1 MNSRNS
7 AVSKYLEAKQ
17 DRRRKARYREKRLNM
32 GLPAAVP
39 LKPVSLNQEEKEEI
53 ASTEAIGTA
62 KQKKF
67 FVTRHF
73 GWPVSLGVHAFAGF
87 LLTIYAVTEYIPEEP
102 PVSLDFMDPVRQ
114 PRRIK
119 TPKIRSVKPPDSV
132 RIQAPR
138 IQRTRPEAVEIP
150 REQAQ
155 FHTPTD
161 DLLDV
166 GAAPDGSVSLP
177 EGIGTVQVQQS
188 AVKIPT
194 ESIGPKIDRDT
205 QFAPDDTDLSN
216 IADAGDLGGRTIEAE
231 VQVQVDQRPRTLRKI
246 DPKYPEPARRAGREG
261 LVQVE
266 FIVGVNGRATDIKI
280 IKEEPKGFGFGAN
293 AVEAVKK
300 TPFAPAKKDGENVA
314 MRVKIPIR
322 FTLDED

>member
-17 DRRRKARYREKRLNM
+17 NRRRQAKYRQKRLKM

-102 PVSLDFMDPVRQ
+102 PVSLAIMEPVRQ
-114 PRRIK
+114 QRRIK

-132 RIQAPR
+132 RIRTPR
-138 IQRTRPEAVEIP
+138 LQRSTPEAVEIP

-166 GAAPDGSVSLP
+166 GEAPGGGVSLP
-177 EGIGTVQVQQS
+177 DGIANIQPVQQNR
-188 AVKIPT
+188 ATIPT
-194 ESIGPKIDRDT
+194 ESIGPKISRET
-205 QFAPDDTDLSN
+205 QFAPEDTDLGDIS
-216 IADAGDLGGRTIEAE
+216 DADLGGRAIEME
-231 VQVQVDQRPRTLRKI
+231 VQVQVDQKPSVLRRTK
-246 DPKYPEPARRAGREG
+246 PKYPEIARRAEKEG
-261 LVQVE
+261 LVELE
-266 FIVGVNGRATDIKI
+266 FIVGVDGRATDFKI
-280 IKEEPKGFGFGAN
+280 IKEQPKGFGFGDA
-293 AVEAVKK
+293 AIEAVKIWRF
-300 TPFAPAKKDGENVA
+300 TPAKKGGDSVP
-314 MRVKIPIR
+314 MRVKVPVR
-322 FTLDED
+322 FTLDD

>member
-1 MNSRNS
+1 MNSRNNTI
-7 AVSKYLEAKQ
+7 SKFLEAKQ
-17 DRRRKARYREKRLNM
+17 KRRSKARYQQRRLKM

-73 GWPVSLGVHAFAGF
+73 GWPVSLAVHAFAGF

-102 PVSLDFMDPVRQ
+102 PVSLDFMEPVRQ
-114 PRRIK
+114 QRRIK

-166 GAAPDGSVSLP
+166 GEAPGGSVSLP
-177 EGIGTVQVQQS
+177 KGFGTVPVEQS

-194 ESIGPKIDRDT
+194 ESIGPKISRET
-205 QFAPDDTDLSN
+205 QFAPDDTDLSD

-231 VQVQVDQRPRTLRKI
+231 VQVQVDQRPRTLRPI

-280 IKEEPKGFGFGAN
+280 IKEEPKGFGFGQN

-300 TPFAPAKKDGENVA
+300 TPFAPAKKDGQNVA

>member
-17 DRRRKARYREKRLNM
+17 NRRRQAKYRQKRLNM

-102 PVSLDFMDPVRQ
+102 PVSLDFMEPVRQ
-114 PRRIK
+114 QRRIK

-132 RIQAPR
+132 RIRAPR

-161 DLLDV
+161 DLMDV
-166 GAAPDGSVSLP
+166 GGPPSGGVALP
-177 EGIGTVQVQQS
+177 EGIATVHVEQT

-194 ESIGPKIDRDT
+194 ESIGPKISRET
-205 QFAPDDTDLSN
+205 QFAPEDTEIN
-216 IADAGDLGGRTIEAE
+216 IADTGDLGDRTIEAE

-261 LVQVE
+261 LVQVQ
-266 FIVGVNGRATDIKI
+266 FVVGVNGRATDITI

-293 AVEAVKK
+293 AIEAVKK